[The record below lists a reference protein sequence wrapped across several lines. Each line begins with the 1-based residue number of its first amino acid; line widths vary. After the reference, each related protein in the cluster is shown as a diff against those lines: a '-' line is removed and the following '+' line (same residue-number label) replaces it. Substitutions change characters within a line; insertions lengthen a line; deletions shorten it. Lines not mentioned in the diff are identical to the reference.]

1 MRSGGKVGCCNMAL
15 WDFLAIALLSGM
27 SVKELYELHTF
38 YAILIGCA
46 CGAAMLLL
54 MRARFLGALLQIVC
68 GLLWSQAIWRVG
80 IYFHP
85 TQDPVWIW
93 GMQIVLAVVCVAV
106 HFASVNAL
114 LGSREDYRY
123 EEVDIGEAWQ
133 RYAAVDLGEDT
144 DGIGERFEE
153 LREAYLDACDQRDEA
168 MEQAQELLEWE
179 GTDTL
184 YRLMRENDRIWTE
197 GTARMSVFLD
207 MLCGAETY
215 QEQQSA
221 MKRAEKLLS
230 QMERITWE
238 ITGESNRV
246 LKGIRKRQYIKRQEE
261 EPEEE
266 EYGEEDFEEDRGEAY
281 EEDERGREK
290 ASGRRV
296 AEKSGSADID
306 ESLFAG
312 CRDREGLTRRYRS
325 LMKTF
330 HPDNGD
336 GDTDMTIKVRKTY
349 EYLLERYR

>member
-1 MRSGGKVGCCNMAL
+1 MAL
-15 WDFLAIALLSGM
+15 WDFLVIALLSGM

-54 MRARFLGALLQIVC
+54 MRARFLGALLQVVC

-85 TQDPVWIW
+85 TEDPVWIW
-93 GMQIVLAVVCVAV
+93 GMQIVLAVVCIAL

-114 LGSREDYRY
+114 LGEKEDYRY
-123 EEVDIGEAWQ
+123 EEVDTDQEWH
-133 RYAAVDLGEDT
+133 RCAAVDLGEDP

-153 LREAYLDACDQRDEA
+153 LKEAYLDACDRRDEA
-168 MEQAQELLEWE
+168 MEEAQELLEWE

-215 QEQQSA
+215 EEQKSA

-230 QMERITWE
+230 QMERITWD
-238 ITGESNRV
+238 IIGESSRV
-246 LKGIRKRQYIKRQEE
+246 LKGVRAQKYLRREEDCGEEE

-266 EYGEEDFEEDRGEAY
+266 DGEEYEAEFEEEA
-281 EEDERGREK
+281 EEDARGRGREES
-290 ASGRRV
+290 SGKK
-296 AEKSGSADID
+296 ESSGGKNDEID

-312 CRDREGLTRRYRS
+312 CRDRDGLARRYRS

-336 GDTDMTIKVRKTY
+336 GDTDMTIKVQKTY
-349 EYLLERYR
+349 EYLRSQYR

>member
-1 MRSGGKVGCCNMAL
+1 MRSAGRLGCCNMAL
-15 WDFLAIALLSGM
+15 WDFLVIALLSGM

-85 TQDPVWIW
+85 TEDPVWIW

-106 HFASVNAL
+106 HFASVKAL
-114 LGSREDYRY
+114 LGEKEDYRY
-123 EEVDIGEAWQ
+123 EEVDTGEAWQ
-133 RYAAVDLGEDT
+133 RYTAVDLGEDT

-168 MEQAQELLEWE
+168 MEQAQELLEWD

-207 MLCGAETY
+207 VLCGAETY
-215 QEQQSA
+215 QEQKSA

-238 ITGESNRV
+238 VTRESNHV
-246 LKGIRKRQYIKRQEE
+246 LKDIRAQKYVEQQQEE
-261 EPEEE
+261 EDA
-266 EYGEEDFEEDRGEAY
+266 GENRQRETRGTRDTE
-281 EEDERGREK
+281 
-290 ASGRRV
+290 
-296 AEKSGSADID
+296 ID

-312 CRDREGLTRRYRS
+312 CRDRESLTRRYRS

-349 EYLLERYR
+349 EYLQSRYR